1 MTLNQENGISRRAE
15 VAQKEQ
21 IPRNETISMRK
32 KLIGGS
38 CKLFFRQDP
47 IKIIRA
53 KGQYMYDEQDREY
66 LDCINNVCHVGHCH
80 DHVVKAGQEQMAILN
95 TNNRFLH
102 DNLVLYAE
110 RLTATFPKK
119 LNTVF
124 FVNSGSE
131 ANDLALRMVR
141 TQTGSNGV
149 IVQDHA
155 YHGHV
160 VSLIDISPYKFDKP
174 GGDGCPP
181 TTHVVPPPD
190 IYRGKFRDVDYPGQ
204 DLGKMYADEVAQAIA
219 KMQKEGK
226 RPGCFIAESLQSC
239 GGQILPPPNY
249 LREVYKHVRAAG
261 GLCIADEVQVGFG
274 RVGTHMWA
282 FQTQGNDVVPD
293 IVTMGKPMGNGHP
306 VAAVVTTEEVAA
318 SFKSTGIAYFNTFGG
333 NPVSCAIASAVMDVI
348 EDEKLMDRA
357 KETGDYFLDKLRGL
371 MDKHPIIGDV
381 RGRGMFIGIDLVKDR
396 GTREPH
402 TKAAEHALSRFRE
415 EHILM
420 QSDGPHENVL
430 KIKPPLAFSKLNV
443 DHYVEV
449 LDLILEEISA
459 MPE

>member
-1 MTLNQENGISRRAE
+1 ML
-15 VAQKEQ
+15 
-21 IPRNETISMRK
+21 
-32 KLIGGS
+32 
-38 CKLFFRQDP
+38 
-47 IKIIRA
+47 
-53 KGQYMYDEQDREY
+53 
-66 LDCINNVCHVGHCH
+66 
-80 DHVVKAGQEQMAILN
+80 
-95 TNNRFLH
+95 
-102 DNLVLYAE
+102 
-110 RLTATFPKK
+110 
-119 LNTVF
+119 
-124 FVNSGSE
+124 
-131 ANDLALRMVR
+131 
-141 TQTGSNGV
+141 
-149 IVQDHA
+149 
-155 YHGHV
+155 
-160 VSLIDISPYKFDKP
+160 
-174 GGDGCPP
+174 
-181 TTHVVPPPD
+181 
-190 IYRGKFRDVDYPGQ
+190 RDVDYPGQ

-282 FQTQGNDVVPD
+282 FQTQGDDVVPD